1 MPGLDRL
8 LAVDPTG
15 MDDPRV
21 AIAPARRGNGVES
34 VGGGQYYFCRSA
46 AGTPRLSG
54 SDPGPRAL
62 PQEGRALRNILIV
75 VYLVIGVVVAN
86 SHHYFTHLNSLTSVL
101 SALLA
106 VLLWPLILFGV
117 SLHIK

>member
-46 AGTPRLSG
+46 AGTPR
-54 SDPGPRAL
+54 
-62 PQEGRALRNILIV
+62 
-75 VYLVIGVVVAN
+75 
-86 SHHYFTHLNSLTSVL
+86 
-101 SALLA
+101 
-106 VLLWPLILFGV
+106 
-117 SLHIK
+117 